1 MARRKNFFSFRRR
14 IRVLPGVTLNLSNS
28 GISTTVGV
36 KGASINF
43 GKNGTYLN
51 TGIPGTGFYNRT
63 KLTGAYSDE
72 TSKQDY
78 QNAYRV
84 KSNSNNKSVG
94 LELRR
99 LSDLNKDGILSDEE
113 FQRAKRDVLNL
124 PQERNYDHNDILHIY
139 YKSSKKRHIASWLAL
154 LTGFLGGHKLY
165 LGKYFQA
172 LLCFLLFP
180 SGLSIIWAIIDVL
193 RLGLMSDEKFMLN
206 YNKPLISQLGIN
218 VDALNRNSELYDLL
232 VKNGRRFG
240 SYTSLSLLFLKI
252 GILITIAIIAFSAVV
267 NYNNKNNT
275 GINSS
280 EVQLS
285 PTDAECRQIFK
296 DAIYH
301 ELMTSI
307 CYSDIE
313 VDGFYSNLTP
323 PDFVTYQ
330 KSIGCPMADAD
341 VAKKDSDITSLAV
354 AKGLKK
360 YPNKEAFCKAELDYF
375 SKIIKKYNEID

>member
-113 FQRAKRDVLNL
+113 FQQAKRNVLNYT
-124 PQERNYDHNDILHIY
+124 QGKNYDDILRVY
-139 YKSSKKRHIASWLAL
+139 YKSSKKKHIASWLAL

-165 LGKYFQA
+165 LGVEDQ
-172 LLCFLLFP
+172 
-180 SGLSIIWAIIDVL
+180 
-193 RLGLMSDEKFMLN
+193 
-206 YNKPLISQLGIN
+206 
-218 VDALNRNSELYDLL
+218 
-232 VKNGRRFG
+232 
-240 SYTSLSLLFLKI
+240 T
-252 GILITIAIIAFSAVV
+252 
-267 NYNNKNNT
+267 
-275 GINSS
+275 
-280 EVQLS
+280 
-285 PTDAECRQIFK
+285 
-296 DAIYH
+296 
-301 ELMTSI
+301 
-307 CYSDIE
+307 
-313 VDGFYSNLTP
+313 
-323 PDFVTYQ
+323 
-330 KSIGCPMADAD
+330 
-341 VAKKDSDITSLAV
+341 
-354 AKGLKK
+354 
-360 YPNKEAFCKAELDYF
+360 
-375 SKIIKKYNEID
+375 